1 MSIKVSAVLSLVLA
15 MFSWSALALADA
27 SLGSIHGHTQ
37 PSRQV
42 IVINSDTGSVVGV
55 MSDSRGD
62 FKADNLKPGHYQVAL
77 QSSPSHPAGAPV
89 FAGRTTTLQL
99 PNTDPSH

>member
-15 MFSWSALALADA
+15 MFSWSALADA

-37 PSRQV
+37 PSKQV
-42 IVINSDTGSVVGV
+42 IVINSETGSVVGV

-62 FKADNLKPGHYQVAL
+62 FKADNLKPGEYQVAL